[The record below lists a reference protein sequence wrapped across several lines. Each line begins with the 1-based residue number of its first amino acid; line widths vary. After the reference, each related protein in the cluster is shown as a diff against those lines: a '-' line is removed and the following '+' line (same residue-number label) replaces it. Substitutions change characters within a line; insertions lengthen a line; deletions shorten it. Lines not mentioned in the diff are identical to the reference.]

1 MKQRTRAERPRL
13 RAERRARVWTQQ
25 YVASEIGVTVR
36 AYQNYEY
43 CEKDPSLG
51 VANKLE
57 DLFGIPQRELLVRDD
72 CNAESEK
79 TKAETSCTA

>member
-1 MKQRTRAERPRL
+1 MVNTLRLRL
-13 RAERRARVWTQQ
+13 RAERKLRGWTQQ
-25 YVASEIGVTVR
+25 HVADQIHITVR

-43 CEKDPSLG
+43 AERDPSLG